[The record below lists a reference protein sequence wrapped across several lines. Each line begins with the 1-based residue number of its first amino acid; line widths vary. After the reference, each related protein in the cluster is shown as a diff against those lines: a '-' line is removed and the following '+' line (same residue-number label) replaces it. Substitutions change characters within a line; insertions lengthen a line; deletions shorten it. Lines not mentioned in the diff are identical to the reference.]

1 MPLGM
6 YFVFYGDPKTMDL
19 GFREWEGQSFLLCQ
33 NSIPFPHFTIF
44 TSIMWQ
50 NPQYWEK
57 DHIQNKKKIGKRTKK
72 HHKSLQINS
81 FTTFLE
87 GDYLLGYVFF
97 FTICMLIYF
106 SNWILAKNGYVGHH
120 KYLTIIFLQIVW
132 LLNCMCM

>member
-1 MPLGM
+1 
-6 YFVFYGDPKTMDL
+6 MDL
-19 GFREWEGQSFLLCQ
+19 GFREWEGQSFVFCQ
-33 NSIPFPHFTIF
+33 NSIPFPHFTTF

-57 DHIQNKKKIGKRTKK
+57 GHIQTKQYGETNQK
-72 HHKSLQINS
+72 ASLIFTKNS